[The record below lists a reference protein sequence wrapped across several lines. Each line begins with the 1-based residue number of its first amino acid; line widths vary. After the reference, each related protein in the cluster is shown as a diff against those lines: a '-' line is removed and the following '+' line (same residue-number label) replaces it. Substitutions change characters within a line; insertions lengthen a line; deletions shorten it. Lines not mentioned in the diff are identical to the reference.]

1 MTKNG
6 EFSKNLEPNKRAL
19 LINHSAHRGSGPFT
33 EDNSK
38 LAFEC
43 NPHQKTP
50 HIPFVTIYPSKT
62 RRATR
67 LIKSE
72 CRIFFAAA
80 VQSRAPWLV
89 ETGANCFAVRKRRD
103 AGLFEK
109 GELGRRKVSG
119 IHASMRVCRRCRI
132 STRDEQ
138 WGILGGK
145 LLCAALQNWEVYFTT
160 GGMQTREICASVLE
174 LVWYLACKLKFA
186 REGMQGITAR
196 VFVLAL

>member
-1 MTKNG
+1 MQPPPKD
-6 EFSKNLEPNKRAL
+6 AA
-19 LINHSAHRGSGPFT
+19 HSF
-33 EDNSK
+33 
-38 LAFEC
+38 C
-43 NPHQKTP
+43 Y
-50 HIPFVTIYPSKT
+50 HIPEQNKASDALNKERVSH
-62 RRATR
+62 
-67 LIKSE
+67 
-72 CRIFFAAA
+72 FFAAA

-196 VFVLAL
+196 CICAGALVYNVPIALAE